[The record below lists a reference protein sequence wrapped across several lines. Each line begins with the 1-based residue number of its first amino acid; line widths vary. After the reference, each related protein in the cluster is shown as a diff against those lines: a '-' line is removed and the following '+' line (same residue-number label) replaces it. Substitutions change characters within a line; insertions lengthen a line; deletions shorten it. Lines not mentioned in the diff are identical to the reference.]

1 MALGKHFSYW
11 EYIEDGEAAQRTNA
25 SFRNYWDKFVAG
37 TNTAQVVD
45 GLDNF
50 YGDYRNR
57 KILVQDAVWLVLN
70 NVAGT
75 PNVEQMIQNWRR
87 SASKPVE

>member
-1 MALGKHFSYW
+1 
-11 EYIEDGEAAQRTNA
+11 
-25 SFRNYWDKFVAG
+25 
-37 TNTAQVVD
+37 VVD